1 MKPVKTF
8 FNKMVTKAMQ
18 CRAFA
23 SVYKDIGIF
32 FKKLTLILSIRV
44 ASITCVA
51 LESVSIYPPVVTSQF

>member
-1 MKPVKTF
+1 MIPVKTIF
-8 FNKMVTKAMQ
+8 DKMVTKALQ

-44 ASITCVA
+44 AAITSVA
-51 LESVSIYPPVVTSQF
+51 LESVSIYPPVVTSKL